1 MSNAL
6 IIVLIVLVAAA
17 VGLLLAVLARQGRGS
32 LARPLH
38 ELGLGQERTERLV
51 REEME
56 RGREETARGAQQ
68 LRQEVTEA
76 VRGWGDSTV
85 GAIVQLTTSN
95 EQRMTQLR
103 DTVDTRLRLLQEDNS
118 TKLDQMR
125 QTVDER
131 LAATLEQR
139 LGDSFKQV
147 SERLEAVHRGLGE
160 MQSLAAGVG
169 DLKRVLTNVK
179 TRGTWGEVQLSM
191 ILEQVLAPDQ
201 YDANVACKPGSGE
214 RVEYAVRLPGQ
225 EGAGGAEPVWLPIDA
240 KFPLEDYQ
248 RMLEAQGCGDT
259 CAMEQALKALETRV
273 KLSARDIQSKYLDPP
288 HTTDFGIMFLPTEGL
303 YAEVLR
309 RPGLAESLQR
319 DCRVIV
325 AGPTTLSALLNSL
338 QMGFRTLAIERR
350 SSEVWQLLGAVK
362 TQFGQFGGLL
372 EKVHKKLEQASTT
385 IDDAARKSRT
395 IERKLKDVEEVPV
408 ESVGELLS
416 MVGGESAEDGEI
428 QEIDGLT
435 EVDDE

>member
-1 MSNAL
+1 
-6 IIVLIVLVAAA
+6 LIVLVAAA

-32 LARPLH
+32 LGRPLH

-85 GAIVQLTTSN
+85 AAIVQLTTSN

-103 DTVDTRLRLLQEDNS
+103 ETVDTRLRLLQEDNS

-160 MQSLAAGVG
+160 MQTLAAGVG

-201 YDANVACKPGSGE
+201 YDANVACRPGSDE

-225 EGAGGAEPVWLPIDA
+225 DGGAGGGGAPVWLPIDA

-259 CAMEQALKALETRV
+259 CAMDQALKALETRV

-319 DCRVIV
+319 DSRVIV

-416 MVGGESAEDGEI
+416 LVGGESAEDQQAE
-428 QEIDGLT
+428 ESDGGGH
-435 EVDDE
+435 E